1 MLGIN
6 GRRIAWSHEG
16 LMPQHRGIQ
25 GREVGV
31 SRLGHTLTEAG
42 RGAWDRGFLGVDQE
56 RG

>member
-1 MLGIN
+1 VLGIN
-6 GRRIAWSHEG
+6 GRRVPWSHEG
-16 LMPQHRGIQ
+16 LMPQCRGIQ

-31 SRLGHTLTEAG
+31 SGLGHTLTEAG